1 MGNSGYDWVA
11 VDQEHGSISNHQLPD
26 IFRALELGGTLPL
39 VRLAQGQPKDCKQ
52 ALDAGAGGIIIP
64 DSSQEKPLEATV
76 VSVGKGRV
84 DQKGNLSPL
93 TVKKGDKVLFSKFG
107 GAEVSINDQDLMVL
121 EERDI
126 LAIIG

>member
-1 MGNSGYDWVA
+1 MGKKQKKVR
-11 VDQEHGSISNHQLPD
+11 P
-26 IFRALELGGTLPL
+26 LGAFVL
-39 VRLAQGQPKDCKQ
+39 VERNEAESTTQ
-52 ALDAGAGGIIIP
+52 GGIIIP

>member
-1 MGNSGYDWVA
+1 MMKKRNEAESTT
-11 VDQEHGSISNHQLPD
+11 Q
-26 IFRALELGGTLPL
+26 
-39 VRLAQGQPKDCKQ
+39 
-52 ALDAGAGGIIIP
+52 GGIIIP

-76 VSVGKGRV
+76 VAVGSGRA
-84 DQKGNLSPL
+84 DQKGNVTPL

>member
-1 MGNSGYDWVA
+1 MVERNEAESTT
-11 VDQEHGSISNHQLPD
+11 Q
-26 IFRALELGGTLPL
+26 
-39 VRLAQGQPKDCKQ
+39 
-52 ALDAGAGGIIIP
+52 GGIIIP

>member
-1 MGNSGYDWVA
+1 MGKKQKKVR
-11 VDQEHGSISNHQLPD
+11 P
-26 IFRALELGGTLPL
+26 LGAFVL
-39 VRLAQGQPKDCKQ
+39 VERNEAERTTQ
-52 ALDAGAGGIIIP
+52 GGIIIP

>member
-1 MGNSGYDWVA
+1 MGKKQKKVR
-11 VDQEHGSISNHQLPD
+11 P
-26 IFRALELGGTLPL
+26 LGAFVL
-39 VRLAQGQPKDCKQ
+39 VERNEAESTTQ
-52 ALDAGAGGIIIP
+52 GGIIIP

-76 VSVGKGRV
+76 VSVGKGRI

>member
-1 MGNSGYDWVA
+1 
-11 VDQEHGSISNHQLPD
+11 
-26 IFRALELGGTLPL
+26 L
-39 VRLAQGQPKDCKQ
+39 VERNEAESTTQ
-52 ALDAGAGGIIIP
+52 GGIIIP

>member
-1 MGNSGYDWVA
+1 MGKKQKKVR
-11 VDQEHGSISNHQLPD
+11 P
-26 IFRALELGGTLPL
+26 LGAFVL
-39 VRLAQGQPKDCKQ
+39 VERNEAESTTQ
-52 ALDAGAGGIIIP
+52 GGIIIP

-93 TVKKGDKVLFSKFG
+93 TVNMGDKVLLSKFG